1 MPSQVTTALPPIV
14 AEHIAAVN
22 AFDLDRILATFAA
35 DAYVIDRSREI
46 WGVEAIRKYATEEF
60 VDDRVTIEV
69 REVIDH
75 YGDVIVRAKWDG
87 NYDKTGLPDELI
99 LTSYISV
106 RDGKIVSLA
115 IIFTQPSP
123 Y

>member
-1 MPSQVTTALPPIV
+1 
-14 AEHIAAVN
+14 
-22 AFDLDRILATFAA
+22 
-35 DAYVIDRSREI
+35 VIDRSREI
-46 WGVEAIRKYATEEF
+46 WGVKAIRKYAAEEF

-87 NYDKTGLPDELI
+87 NYDKTNLPDELI
-99 LTSYISV
+99 MTSYFSV